1 MEEEE
6 EKEEVIIVQP
16 NKPEVKEEE
25 EEEPEE
31 SRKVERSLSTISHTQ
46 ELSNKAEADK
56 VLSDP
61 VVNELMISEDSG
73 VGEIPWT
80 LYKSYLDFNG
90 GTIFIIGILIAKTG
104 WLFLN
109 TIFNIWLTFWTE
121 NSLNKD
127 DYFYINW
134 YVAIGVAYGIFAFFR
149 ALIFSFSNVR
159 MSKHI
164 HKEMISNLLFS
175 SLNEFFDRVPLGRIL
190 NRLSKD
196 LNVVDANFPSV
207 SGNVLVFLFFLI
219 GNTITIVYCSTI
231 WVLFPI
237 LIYVVCCY
245 FLKNYYMKPQR
256 ELVRLE
262 SISKS
267 PIISCF
273 TEILN
278 GVATI
283 RAYGK
288 ESSFFLKNCHKINE
302 NKKPQTARKAVEVW
316 FTLRLTFLSFIVNI
330 GSLSF
335 VLFKEIPI
343 PARACLLLVMALGFD
358 ELTYYYIMNLSNFE
372 NELISFERC
381 ASFMHLPPEP
391 GYVAYLKNRELLKI
405 KNKERR
411 EQGKS
416 RFVGLWPER
425 GEIKFIDFFVKY
437 RPNLDP
443 VLRGLS
449 VTFTAGEKIGI
460 VGRTGSGKST
470 IMMSLLRILESFKG
484 QILIDGKDIAK
495 MSLDDLRSA
504 ITIILQDP
512 CLFAGSLRENLDP
525 LNEYSDDDLNKAL
538 DECAL
543 RETMAERKGLLTDIT
558 ENGENLSVGE
568 RQLISIARAILK
580 PSRIVLIDEAT
591 ANIDIR
597 T

>member
-1 MEEEE
+1 M
-6 EKEEVIIVQP
+6 
-16 NKPEVKEEE
+16 
-25 EEEPEE
+25 
-31 SRKVERSLSTISHTQ
+31 L
-46 ELSNKAEADK
+46 A
-56 VLSDP
+56 DP
-61 VVNELMISEDSG
+61 VINELMISEDTG

-80 LYKSYLDFNG
+80 LYKAYFDFNG
-90 GTIFIIGILIAKTG
+90 GMIFVVGVLIVKTI
-104 WLFLN
+104 WVFLQVM
-109 TIFNIWLTFWTE
+109 FNIWLTFWT
-121 NSLNKD
+121 NDTFGRTDK
-127 DYFYINW
+127 FYINW
-134 YVAIGVAYGIFAFFR
+134 YVGIGVVYGVSAFLR
-149 ALIFSFSNVR
+149 ALIFAFSNVR
-159 MSKHI
+159 MSKHM

-175 SLNEFFDRVPLGRIL
+175 PLNEFFDRVPLGRIL

-196 LNVVDANFPSV
+196 LNAVDANFPSV
-207 SGNVLVFLFFLI
+207 TGNVLVFLFFLI
-219 GNTITIVYCSTI
+219 GNAIVIIYCSTI
-231 WVLFPI
+231 WVAFPI
-237 LIYVVCCY
+237 IIYVVCCY

-262 SISKS
+262 GISKS

-283 RAYGK
+283 RAYDKGN
-288 ESSFFLKNCHKINE
+288 SFFLKNCHKINE

-316 FTLRLTFLSFIVNI
+316 FTLRLTFLSFIINI
-330 GSLSF
+330 GALSF
-335 VLFKEIPI
+335 VLFTDNPV
-343 PARACLLLVMALGFD
+343 PANSCLLLAMSLGFD

-381 ASFMHLPPEP
+381 SAFMYLKPEV
-391 GYVAYLKNRELLKI
+391 GYVEYLKNRELLKI

-411 EQGKS
+411 QQGKS

-449 VTFTAGEKIGI
+449 VTFPAGEKIGV

-512 CLFAGSLRENLDP
+512 CLFAGTLREV
-525 LNEYSDDDLNKAL
+525 
-538 DECAL
+538 
-543 RETMAERKGLLTDIT
+543 R
-558 ENGENLSVGE
+558 
-568 RQLISIARAILK
+568 LI
-580 PSRIVLIDEAT
+580 AT
-591 ANIDIR
+591 
-597 T
+597 